1 MTNIAQEIL
10 QTYLVA
16 GTQDT
21 GRKNFLPVLEQAL
34 QAGITCFQFRDKG
47 PNSLPTDAMRYEYAQ
62 KAQALCHTYHVP
74 FIIDDRLELALDLQA
89 DGLHVGQSDQP
100 WPKIEVAKQHGLITG
115 LSCHTAQE
123 ILNSHQQATLDYI
136 GVGPIFPTNS
146 KEDAKTPVGLAQLKA
161 FVELSQLPVVAIG
174 GISLKNCQQIA
185 ETGVAGAAV
194 ISAIT
199 QAKNIPQAVQT
210 LNQFWQISEGNN
222 HES

>member
-1 MTNIAQEIL
+1 MTNITQEIL

-47 PNSLPTDAMRYEYAQ
+47 PNSLPNDADRYDYAQ
-62 KAQALCHTYHVP
+62 KAQTLCRTYHVP
-74 FIIDDRLELALDLQA
+74 FIIDDRLELALALQA

-115 LSCHTAQE
+115 LSCHTAQD
-123 ILNSHQQATLDYI
+123 ILSSHQQATLDYI

-146 KEDAKTPVGLAQLKA
+146 KGDAKTPLGLAQLKA
-161 FVELSQLPVVAIG
+161 FVKLSQLPVVAIG